1 MGSGPGVESGEVPL
15 TLPNSKC
22 ATHGKARGVRGWVR
36 GGRDTRTPGAVAIEV
51 ASVRGGGV
59 AGADMTALRDVEDRR
74 KGKFREV
81 DRAVKRVYSRGDET
95 QNLSGGLRCAPNRT
109 SPSLS

>member
-1 MGSGPGVESGEVPL
+1 MNMCKSWRLEGRPSPARMGSGPGVESGEVPL

-81 DRAVKRVYSRGDET
+81 DNFE
-95 QNLSGGLRCAPNRT
+95 L
-109 SPSLS
+109 